1 MKKLIKHIICFLI
14 VLGMVF
20 LTGCTSTYERCV
32 ERELKKKYS
41 EDFTVVGINTGS
53 YGGGRYS
60 ALVSPVANPDVIFEV
75 DMLGKKM
82 YDENSDDYPSRYTSK
97 LITEYLKDDL
107 EEFFP
112 NAYFFSHVV
121 LSGGGKIRNVK
132 GMTLD
137 DIFDIADAETS
148 EMTLYIF
155 YDEETGTAQ
164 KYEEEFEYFTE
175 TINEY
180 IKNKRAVPVTVAI
193 YKVDSEALENVE
205 RFYKYGISMSLSDR
219 KRIYGVDYEMGIFNE
234 NGTDVG
240 SPPNIA
246 ACFDEGWPAYLDD
259 VQEYIRRRE
268 LLEEA
273 TIKYRDPD

>member
-1 MKKLIKHIICFLI
+1 MKKLYKLFFLL
-14 VLGMVF
+14 VSFTCLMFVF
-20 LTGCTSTYERCV
+20 GCTSNYERYV
-32 ERELKKKYS
+32 EKELKKKYN

-60 ALVSPVANPDVIFEV
+60 ALASPVANPDVIFEV

-82 YDENSDDYPSRYTSK
+82 YDEYSDDYPSRYTSK

-112 NAYFFSHVV
+112 NAYFFAHVV
-121 LSGGGKIRNVK
+121 LSGGGKIRNVN

-155 YDEETGTAQ
+155 YDKDVGTAQ
-164 KYEEEFEYFTE
+164 KYEEEYIFFSE
-175 TINEY
+175 TIDEFV
-180 IKNKRAVPVTVAI
+180 KNNKAVPITVAI
-193 YKVDSEALENVE
+193 YKVDSQSLTNVE
-205 RFYKYGISMSLSDR
+205 NFYKSNIKMSLSDR
-219 KRIYGVDYEMGIFNE
+219 KKIYGVDYEMGIINE
-234 NGTDVG
+234 SGTDVG

-246 ACFDEGWPAYLDD
+246 ACFDKGWPGYLDD
-259 VQEYIRRRE
+259 VKEYIRRRE
-268 LLEEA
+268 LLENE
-273 TIKYRDPD
+273 